1 MVSER
6 MVCMTE
12 KERWLRVIDGG
23 TADRL
28 LFWPK
33 IIGKSY
39 IDNQQSPFCNMNLR
53 EIYDYT
59 GCDMQIY
66 LTPCYRLV
74 YGDCAYEERVEEGV
88 MYREFITPSGT
99 LSGTLL
105 YDPVSDSY
113 SPNKQIATCRED
125 IEILTYF
132 FRQTRAEW
140 DVHVWEENK
149 KEYEELGDRGLCVSH
164 VCESPL
170 MDFLEWYAGIAEGQ
184 YMYFDYPDELDE
196 LFAEMQRVN
205 RECMEIMCR
214 YSPADVLYITE
225 NTSTTVISPGQF
237 EEYCHGHLK
246 EYAEIAGKHGRRL
259 IFHMCGQLQKILPM
273 LTDIPNTGIE
283 ALSTPPLGNTTFAG
297 ARKYLP
303 DKVLIGGTCALTWL
317 KDAEKI
323 IEEIALYLG
332 EMEDYHGV
340 VLGTGGM
347 IPPACTPDTLK
358 RVREYVF
365 SLPVK

>member
-1 MVSER
+1 
-6 MVCMTE
+6 MTD
-12 KERWLRVIDGG
+12 KERWLHVIDGG

-33 IIGKSY
+33 ILGKSY
-39 IDNQQSPFCNMNLR
+39 LAGQQPPYCNMSLR
-53 EIYDYT
+53 EIYDAA

-66 LTPCYRLV
+66 LTPCCRLV
-74 YGDCAYEERVEEGV
+74 YGDCSYEERVEEGV
-88 MYREFITPSGT
+88 MYREFVTPSGV
-99 LSGTLL
+99 LKGTLL

-113 SPNKQIATCRED
+113 SPQEQIVTSKRD

-132 FRQTRAEW
+132 FRQTHAEW
-140 DVHVWEENK
+140 DVYTCEENR

-184 YMYFDYPDELDE
+184 YMYFDYPEELDA

-205 RECMEIMCR
+205 CECMEIMCR

-237 EEYCHGHLK
+237 DEYCRGHLR
-246 EYAEIAGKHGRRL
+246 EYAQIAEKHGRRL
-259 IFHMCGQLQKILPM
+259 IFHMCGQLGKILPM

-283 ALSTPPLGNTTFAG
+283 ALSTPPLGNTTFAK
-297 ARKYLP
+297 ARGYLP
-303 DKVLIGGTCALTWL
+303 DKALIGGTCALTWL
-317 KDAEKI
+317 RDTESI
-323 IEEIALYLG
+323 IREIDGYLG
-332 EMEDYHGV
+332 ELDDYRGIV
-340 VLGTGGM
+340 VGTGGM

-358 RVREYVF
+358 RVREYIF
-365 SLPVK
+365 SLPVKERREG